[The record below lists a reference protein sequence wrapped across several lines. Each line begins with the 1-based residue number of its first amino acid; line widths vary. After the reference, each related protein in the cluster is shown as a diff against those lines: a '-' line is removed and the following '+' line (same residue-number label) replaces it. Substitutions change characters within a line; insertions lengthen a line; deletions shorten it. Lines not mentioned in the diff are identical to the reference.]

1 MDWFLSAPGQK
12 AMEAALYLHSMRPDV
27 PGPPGGLPITQIK
40 LLLPEDWEAFQKSRP
55 EFQREWDRITG
66 LR

>member
-1 MDWFLSAPGQK
+1 
-12 AMEAALYLHSMRPDV
+12 MEAALYLHSMRPDV